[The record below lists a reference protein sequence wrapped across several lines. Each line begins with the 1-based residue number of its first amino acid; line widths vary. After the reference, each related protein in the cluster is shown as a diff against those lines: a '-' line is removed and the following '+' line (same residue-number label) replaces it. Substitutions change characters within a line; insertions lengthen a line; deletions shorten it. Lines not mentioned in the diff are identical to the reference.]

1 MRISDWSSDV
11 CSSDLGHLGGDRAQR
26 ADKLAGEQ
34 VGEALGIHGAA
45 AEGGGGRG
53 DRLRLLRHA
62 DEELGLD
69 VDSHAVAGDDRLLAP
84 ARHRSEERRVGKEC
98 VSTCRSRLSP
108 YHYKKKKS
116 KN

>member
-1 MRISDWSSDV
+1 MY
-11 CSSDLGHLGGDRAQR
+11 LGGDRAQR

-84 ARHRSEERRVGKEC
+84 ARTRDAQHVATKRAVSGKGGAVRVEPGGRRE
-98 VSTCRSRLSP
+98 S
-108 YHYKKKKS
+108 KK
-116 KN
+116 